1 VTNKFLFKQLFSF
14 KMTKDKLLDDQMA
27 VFNKI
32 LDDLENLEMKL
43 EDEDAR

>member
-1 VTNKFLFKQLFSF
+1 
-14 KMTKDKLLDDQMA
+14 MTKDKLLDDQMA